1 MILCLIH
8 FQCTGPS
15 RGVSGSG
22 TLHPNQKPIAAAYES
37 GKVVGMTQKELT
49 AVQPRAICI
58 ASGSFDFPSGAST
71 VTTDATRTGA
81 RMVTLPPA
89 GCRPVVVASLWSLAG
104 HISLGLK
111 ELSDSSGSI
120 LEDELGSVKVHVT
133 AVGRSWLV
141 VAALL
146 IQAIW

>member
-1 MILCLIH
+1 MRPALELAWLLC
-8 FQCTGPS
+8 
-15 RGVSGSG
+15 
-22 TLHPNQKPIAAAYES
+22 
-37 GKVVGMTQKELT
+37 
-49 AVQPRAICI
+49 
-58 ASGSFDFPSGAST
+58 
-71 VTTDATRTGA
+71 
-81 RMVTLPPA
+81 PPQ
-89 GCRPVVVASLWSLAG
+89 VADLLWSLVG

-111 ELSDSSGSI
+111 ELSDRSGSI

>member
-81 RMVTLPPA
+81 RICPPQ
-89 GCRPVVVASLWSLAG
+89 VADLLWSLAG
-104 HISLGLK
+104 QISLGLK
-111 ELSDSSGSI
+111 ELSDRSGSI